1 MAGERQQPTRDLELR
16 AIEQRFA
23 AEWRTGN
30 KPQLSAYLE
39 RYPHYAAALTDFAAA
54 LLAGEA
60 GDETPD
66 TAAAAPSPGTLRA
79 LDTVFGE
86 ERTERS
92 AWPAQTGMVAEWG
105 ASYVVGAETV
115 GGLLALA
122 STRGVSLPALTTA
135 ADLPSEALALLDGKG
150 APPDEPPA
158 ALLARLSAALGVG
171 PARVAV
177 ALRRGGE
184 TDSGPN
190 APVSAP
196 SRSLPRSR
204 SRSYRDLIMTHP
216 ALTPVQ
222 RERWLAL
229 LMDVADEG

>member
-1 MAGERQQPTRDLELR
+1 
-16 AIEQRFA
+16 
-23 AEWRTGN
+23 
-30 KPQLSAYLE
+30 
-39 RYPHYAAALTDFAAA
+39 
-54 LLAGEA
+54 
-60 GDETPD
+60 
-66 TAAAAPSPGTLRA
+66 
-79 LDTVFGE
+79 
-86 ERTERS
+86 
-92 AWPAQTGMVAEWG
+92 MVAERG
-105 ASYVVGAETV
+105 TSYVVDAETA

-122 STRGVSLPALTTA
+122 STRGVSLAALAAA
-135 ADLPSEALALLDGKG
+135 ADLPTEVLAWLDGKG

-171 PARVAV
+171 PTRVAA

-196 SRSLPRSR
+196 SL
-204 SRSYRDLIMTHP
+204 SYRDLITTHP

-229 LMDVADEG
+229 LTDVADEG

>member
-23 AEWRTGN
+23 AEWRASS
-30 KPQLSAYLE
+30 KPRLSAYLE

-60 GDETPD
+60 SDETPD

-79 LDTVFGE
+79 LDALFGE
-86 ERTERS
+86 ERTELS
-92 AWPAQTGMVAEWG
+92 AWPAQIGLVAERG
-105 ASYVVGAETV
+105 ASYAVDAETS

-122 STRGVSLPALTTA
+122 STRGVSLPALATA
-135 ADLPSEALALLDGKG
+135 ADLPSEVLAWLDGKG
-150 APPDEPPA
+150 APAASRQPPA

-171 PARVAV
+171 PTRVAA

-196 SRSLPRSR
+196 SL
-204 SRSYRDLIMTHP
+204 SYRDLIMTHP

-229 LMDVADEG
+229 LTDVAEEC